1 MLSFKSIE
9 NYSFSFL
16 NPKKN
21 IKYFYYLVGESTK
34 KLNYNEI
41 GIKKRP
47 QFEVLIFLNANL
59 NGLQPYDSGCVQQ
72 FNNWISGVKL
82 IPFDSKIW
90 TIRKFVVIVLKKLT

>member
-21 IKYFYYLVGESTK
+21 IKYFYYLVGISAK

-41 GIKKRP
+41 GTKKKN
-47 QFEVLIFLNANL
+47 Q
-59 NGLQPYDSGCVQQ
+59 
-72 FNNWISGVKL
+72 
-82 IPFDSKIW
+82 
-90 TIRKFVVIVLKKLT
+90 LKSYFF

>member
-21 IKYFYYLVGESTK
+21 IKYFYYLVGESAK

-41 GIKKRP
+41 GKKKD
-47 QFEVLIFLNANL
+47 LNL
-59 NGLQPYDSGCVQQ
+59 RS
-72 FNNWISGVKL
+72 
-82 IPFDSKIW
+82 
-90 TIRKFVVIVLKKLT
+90 